1 MTLHCTNLQQ
11 KVNESFPIY
20 SEVGIISLP
29 HKNTMEISSESTL
42 YQVPLQMQ

>member
-29 HKNTMEISSESTL
+29 HKNTMEIKSRNDYMVIYL
-42 YQVPLQMQ
+42 L